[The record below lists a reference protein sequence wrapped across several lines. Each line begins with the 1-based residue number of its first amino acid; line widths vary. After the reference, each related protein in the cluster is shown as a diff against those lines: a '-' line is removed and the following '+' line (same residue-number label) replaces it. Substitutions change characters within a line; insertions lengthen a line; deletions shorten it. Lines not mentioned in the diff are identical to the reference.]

1 MRIRTVL
8 TSALLLFALCLSATS
23 TVADT
28 VMLRDGTKFEGT
40 FLGATQRAIR
50 FEVRGQHRAFA
61 IDDVQSIS
69 FAPPPAEVAEQN
81 RQISKDPDSSVA
93 GAVPTGT
100 IIQVMLAEGIDSRK
114 NAPGHSFEAV
124 LETNLVADGWI
135 VAHRGAQVFGIVT
148 RAPGS
153 GTDTASN
160 LTLEITSVAIDDAN
174 HALVA
179 ELETALVSN
188 PSLIVPKG
196 RTLAFR
202 LTSPFKL

>member
-8 TSALLLFALCLSATS
+8 TSALLSFVFCLFAIS
-23 TVADT
+23 TVADM
-28 VMLRDGTKFEGT
+28 VLLRDGSKLEGT

-69 FAPPPAEVAEQN
+69 FAPASADQKSK
-81 RQISKDPDSSVA
+81 ISKEPDSSVA

-100 IIQVMLAEGIDSRK
+100 IIQVMLAEGIDSTK

-124 LETNLVADGWI
+124 LETNLVADGRI
-135 VAHRGAQVFGIVT
+135 VAHRGAQVFGVVT
-148 RAPGS
+148 RSRGS
-153 GTDTASN
+153 GTDTVSN

-179 ELETALVSN
+179 ELETAIVSN